1 MGRPSGDR
9 GWFGSHWQGSADS
22 GSESTNDSENVP
34 KGVTMAGSNDLGNLL
49 SGLLGDKAG
58 GSAGGVLTSLLAAF
72 TQGQGGSAGGN
83 PLGGLLEALAK
94 SGLGGQAQSWV
105 GTGSNEQLTADQV
118 KEALPDAT
126 LQKVA
131 AESGVS
137 PDQAANDIASV
148 LPTAVDKLTPGGEVP
163 GLSLDELVKEQK
175 F

>member
-1 MGRPSGDR
+1 MTGD
-9 GWFGSHWQGSADS
+9 
-22 GSESTNDSENVP
+22 
-34 KGVTMAGSNDLGNLL
+34 NDLGSLL
-49 SGLLGDKAG
+49 GGLLGDKAG

-83 PLGGLLEALAK
+83 PLGGLLETLAK

-105 GTGSNEQLTADQV
+105 GTGSNEQVTPDQV

-137 PDQAANDIASV
+137 PDQAANDIASA

-163 GLSLDELVKEQK
+163 ALSLDELVKEQK

>member
-1 MGRPSGDR
+1 MDSRSGPA
-9 GWFGSHWQGSADS
+9 QDS
-22 GSESTNDSENVP
+22 KNVP
-34 KGVTMAGSNDLGNLL
+34 KGVTMAGNNDLGSLL

-83 PLGGLLEALAK
+83 PLGGLLETLAK
-94 SGLGGQAQSWV
+94 SGLGGQANSWV
-105 GTGSNEQLTADQV
+105 GTGANEQVTPDQV

-137 PDQAANDIASV
+137 PDQAAHDIAKA
-148 LPTAVDKLTPGGEVP
+148 LPTAVDKLTPEGQVP
-163 GLSLDELVKEQK
+163 SVSLDELVKEQK
-175 F
+175 L

>member
-1 MGRPSGDR
+1 
-9 GWFGSHWQGSADS
+9 
-22 GSESTNDSENVP
+22 
-34 KGVTMAGSNDLGNLL
+34 MAGDNDLGSLL
-49 SGLLGDKAG
+49 GGLLGDKAG

-83 PLGGLLEALAK
+83 PLGGLLETLAK

-105 GTGSNEQLTADQV
+105 GTGSNEQVTPDQV

-137 PDQAANDIASV
+137 PDQAANDIASA
-148 LPTAVDKLTPGGEVP
+148 LPTAVDKLTPGARCLPRSTSWSRSRSSDRLGRRPQAPMYRTVRGVRLGRRAP
-163 GLSLDELVKEQK
+163 RAGDCGAD
-175 F
+175 

>member
-1 MGRPSGDR
+1 MGSR
-9 GWFGSHWQGSADS
+9 
-22 GSESTNDSENVP
+22 SEPTQDSENIP
-34 KGVTMAGSNDLGNLL
+34 KGVTMAGNNDLGSLL

-72 TQGQGGSAGGN
+72 TQAQGGTAGSN
-83 PLGGLLEALAK
+83 PLGGLLETLAK

-105 GTGSNEQLTADQV
+105 GTGANEQVTPDQV

-137 PDQAANDIASV
+137 PDQAAHDIAKA
-148 LPTAVDKLTPGGEVP
+148 LPTAVDKLTPQGEVP
-163 GLSLDELVKEQK
+163 TRSLDELAREQNL
-175 F
+175 